1 MCMSHLF
8 KASYNFC
15 LMKPFQSIWTADDS
29 HNFKFPS
36 TEFYHHVLAQLS
48 LCLCDFF
55 FSFFYPHSKR
65 MCTSSVSLLLKIS
78 FWSCTRKVENARLWD
93 LWTIINHFSREL
105 HFLKNTWLLWSQ
117 EKDSLGWSESQKRN
131 ACPYPFPSYLR
142 LLILKLV
149 TSFKISPLCFKHSNR
164 WIY

>member
-1 MCMSHLF
+1 MKLSFFWHHSLFQHHLFKIKFATGFSDSSCCFAHHVPCSMCMSHLF

-48 LCLCDFF
+48 LCLCDCF

-65 MCTSSVSLLLKIS
+65 MCTSCVSLLLKIS
-78 FWSCTRKVENARLWD
+78 FWSYTRKVENARLWD

-105 HFLKNTWLLWSQ
+105 HFLK
-117 EKDSLGWSESQKRN
+117 KLGFSEVKKKT
-131 ACPYPFPSYLR
+131 L
-142 LLILKLV
+142 
-149 TSFKISPLCFKHSNR
+149 
-164 WIY
+164 